1 MCPLLQSVVA
11 QGSSCREL
19 EPELGE
25 PGWRMPHGGGWDP
38 TTSSLPLT
46 LARALPADGSAP
58 ELDKPLGNHCIIYY
72 VPSVPPLTPPSSECH
87 RHQGRNKS
95 LSGTEREKGARAG
108 KRRDEKCPFY
118 DSHNKAGHM
127 IRSKHYSGKRE
138 GENGGESAKSSAASL
153 PWKVPRGNYRGVW
166 VTFEGKYP
174 RKRKERDLEASE
186 SSLQCL
192 RLPGEMLHTP

>member
-1 MCPLLQSVVA
+1 MGQAKLSLCAVSPVPALSGCVLSCSVVA
-11 QGSSCREL
+11 PGSSGRDQKL
-19 EPELGE
+19 EHELGG
-25 PGWRMPHGGGWDP
+25 PGWRMPHGGRWDP
-38 TTSSLPLT
+38 STASLLLT
-46 LARALPADGSAP
+46 LARALPADGSAL
-58 ELDKPLGNHCIIYY
+58 ELDKPPGNHCIICY

-138 GENGGESAKSSAASL
+138 GENGAGGGNQQKAALLLS
-153 PWKVPRGNYRGVW
+153 PGRCP
-166 VTFEGKYP
+166 EGIVEGY
-174 RKRKERDLEASE
+174 
-186 SSLQCL
+186 
-192 RLPGEMLHTP
+192 G